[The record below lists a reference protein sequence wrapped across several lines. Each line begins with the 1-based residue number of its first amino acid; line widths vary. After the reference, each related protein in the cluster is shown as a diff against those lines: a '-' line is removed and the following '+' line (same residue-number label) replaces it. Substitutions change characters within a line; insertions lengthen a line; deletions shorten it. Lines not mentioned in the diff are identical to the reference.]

1 MEATSQPHGKPMRLC
16 AVPKPRSPAGST
28 LAAHPDPSPHQGRPQ
43 TPPDPRDLPE
53 ITPKT
58 ARRLTPDRQT
68 LLDGAARGVACARVC
83 VCAKR
88 GVRGS
93 PATRNR
99 ARDHLIAACV
109 YSQMLCQLSYGRSAG
124 ARVYACWRVHGRADW
139 RLFRTHTGV
148 DFCFFESSAASRVG
162 TWPRG
167 GTWRAA
173 QCPLTH
179 AERGSLARAAR
190 GHALGARRA

>member
-1 MEATSQPHGKPMRLC
+1 MRSQSRHKMLSGAMLEATSQPHGKPMRLC

-109 YSQMLCQLSYGRSAG
+109 YSQMLCQLSYGRSAS
-124 ARVYACWRVHGRADW
+124 RVHPHILPHPAPPRPRVAPL
-139 RLFRTHTGV
+139 RPAPVAH
-148 DFCFFESSAASRVG
+148 SRKMWVEG
-162 TWPRG
+162 
-167 GTWRAA
+167 
-173 QCPLTH
+173 
-179 AERGSLARAAR
+179 
-190 GHALGARRA
+190 ALNDK